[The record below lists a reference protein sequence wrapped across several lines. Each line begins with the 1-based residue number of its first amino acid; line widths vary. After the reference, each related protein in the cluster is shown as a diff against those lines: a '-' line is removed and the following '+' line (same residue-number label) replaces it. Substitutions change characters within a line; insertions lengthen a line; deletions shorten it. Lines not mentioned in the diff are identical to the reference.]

1 MTRPKFN
8 RILLKLSGEALMGD
22 QSFGISPEMIKYVAE
37 EARSV
42 FDLGVQLA
50 IVVGG
55 GNIFRGVS
63 AASYG
68 MDRVSA
74 DRMGMLATVINSLA
88 LQDALE
94 GRGIQTRVQT
104 AISMHEVAEPFI
116 SRRAIRHLEKGR
128 VVIFAAGT
136 GNPYFTTD
144 TAAVLRAQEIQAE
157 ILLKATKV
165 DGLYDSDPAINKNAK
180 FIEKIRYM
188 EVLEK
193 QLHVMDMT
201 AISLAMDNDLP
212 LVVFNLMS
220 KGNIRK
226 VVCGDVVGT
235 QDTRESMEKSIVALK
250 NELNRVRTGRASL
263 SIFDDIRVD
272 YYGTLTPLNQM
283 ASLSV
288 PESRLITIQPW
299 DVSIIKEIEKA
310 ILKSD
315 LGLTPSN
322 DGKLMRIS
330 IPALTEDRRK
340 QLVKVVQKKGEE
352 HKIAVRNIRRDSNDL
367 LKGLKKD
374 GDISEDDAFRA
385 QDQVQKIT
393 DEHTKRMDEICKEK
407 EQEIL
412 EF

>member
-22 QSFGISPEMIKYVAE
+22 QSFGISPDMIKYVAE

-165 DGLYDSDPAINKNAK
+165 DGLYDSDPVIHKNAK

-226 VVCGDVVGT
+226 VVCGEVIGT
-235 QDTRESMEKSIVALK
+235 Q
-250 NELNRVRTGRASL
+250 
-263 SIFDDIRVD
+263 IR
-272 YYGTLTPLNQM
+272 N
-283 ASLSV
+283 
-288 PESRLITIQPW
+288 
-299 DVSIIKEIEKA
+299 
-310 ILKSD
+310 
-315 LGLTPSN
+315 
-322 DGKLMRIS
+322 
-330 IPALTEDRRK
+330 
-340 QLVKVVQKKGEE
+340 
-352 HKIAVRNIRRDSNDL
+352 
-367 LKGLKKD
+367 
-374 GDISEDDAFRA
+374 
-385 QDQVQKIT
+385 
-393 DEHTKRMDEICKEK
+393 
-407 EQEIL
+407 
-412 EF
+412 